1 MSKKIVDLPKADF
14 DAVFL
19 PGTIHSC
26 EDEVYIIYFNAEGND
41 GNGCIEIE
49 VCDYQTIL
57 NLYYDVDG
65 NTEKFFDYLPDYFQ
79 GKWYYTNSDTVYFQE
94 LCEMYE
100 KADFI
105 VGRDGGAT
113 EEMKFIVKFAK
124 GIRNIMS
131 IDKMRDEMWDA
142 LCELSGEEVARL
154 FTDYHGMCLL
164 DYGFREFLGDEGI
177 MDEMEDDV

>member
-1 MSKKIVDLPKADF
+1 MSKKIVDLPKADL

-26 EDEVYIIYFNAEGND
+26 ADEVYIIYFNAEGND
-41 GNGCIEIE
+41 GNGCMEIE
-49 VCDYQTIL
+49 VCDYHTIL

-65 NTEKFFDYLPDYFQ
+65 NTEEFFDYLPDYLPDCFQ
-79 GKWYYTNSDTVYFQE
+79 SERYYENSDTIYFQT

-124 GIRNIMS
+124 ER
-131 IDKMRDEMWDA
+131 KEYYEHR
-142 LCELSGEEVARL
+142 
-154 FTDYHGMCLL
+154 
-164 DYGFREFLGDEGI
+164 
-177 MDEMEDDV
+177 